1 MNIPNGKINQK
12 NIKVKMANII
22 YYDENINKHIKS
34 IHTDSDL
41 FERKTP
47 GTFILC
53 TNLLSLNFVM
63 DEIRIKNKK
72 FDSRIIFNLIV
83 TGSQCENVMEFLIK
97 NKYEQFFQN
106 VCIYCMIDYK
116 YTHLS
121 KKYNKIKGVYT
132 NQSEIIKFI
141 EDVSSYDTKEFPF
154 TKIVTYND
162 YKDKYYERHE
172 KISEFYGN
180 LTKETYI
187 KASKELNSFI
197 NQNKEN
203 DLKIKKDILIESF
216 KTFDLSKDL
225 EILDKLIIHEYTKNT
240 FYGDMNKWLRSFD
253 TNAYE
258 KIAYY
263 TARLMYSL
271 NNYGLKYNNFCQEE
285 KTLYRG
291 AKTNY
296 INLLS
301 FERLKG
307 KIIILSA
314 FTSSSEDKNF
324 AIDWSGR
331 NKSREVFEHSK
342 KFSVIYTIINHVIPN
357 SIPCGINVQ
366 KVSEYKKE
374 KEILFQPFSFY
385 YVKNVNFD
393 YKNYLADIELETIV
407 KKEILEEKI
416 RIGKKV
422 IYDEK
427 ENLVRIDE

>member
-1 MNIPNGKINQK
+1 MNITNGKINQK

-22 YYDENINKHIKS
+22 YYDENINKHIRS

-41 FERKTP
+41 FERKTL

-63 DEIRIKNKK
+63 DEIRKKNTKY
-72 FDSRIIFNLIV
+72 DRRIIFNLIV

-263 TARLMYSL
+263 LCT
-271 NNYGLKYNNFCQEE
+271 
-285 KTLYRG
+285 
-291 AKTNY
+291 
-296 INLLS
+296 
-301 FERLKG
+301 
-307 KIIILSA
+307 
-314 FTSSSEDKNF
+314 
-324 AIDWSGR
+324 
-331 NKSREVFEHSK
+331 V
-342 KFSVIYTIINHVIPN
+342 
-357 SIPCGINVQ
+357 
-366 KVSEYKKE
+366 
-374 KEILFQPFSFY
+374 
-385 YVKNVNFD
+385 
-393 YKNYLADIELETIV
+393 
-407 KKEILEEKI
+407 
-416 RIGKKV
+416 
-422 IYDEK
+422 
-427 ENLVRIDE
+427 